1 MGSAGS
7 LRAERAWNN
16 EDMSVRLDC
25 ATKEGTEQLRFHPV
39 FQFQLQ
45 IEHLC
50 DVLDG
55 TAEPRIS
62 ARDSIAQMKV
72 IDEVSESIAT
82 GAAVSP

>member
-16 EDMSVRLDC
+16 EDLPVWLEC
-25 ATKEGTEQLRFHPV
+25 ATTEGTERFPFEPV

-62 ARDSIAQMKV
+62 APNSIAQMKV
-72 IDEVSESIAT
+72 IDAVCASIAT
-82 GAAVSP
+82 AATVTP